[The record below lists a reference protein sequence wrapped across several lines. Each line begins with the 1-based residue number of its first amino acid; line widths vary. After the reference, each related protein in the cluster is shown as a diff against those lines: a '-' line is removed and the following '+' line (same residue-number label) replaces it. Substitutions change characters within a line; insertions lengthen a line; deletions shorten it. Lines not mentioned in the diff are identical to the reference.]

1 MTFIKIL
8 YSFIHPFIKYLFKTK
23 SAPRLGISWQTMSSP
38 RYWGYTSQIK
48 QKKDSCPC
56 GDYILVG
63 AWSVTSVVSY
73 SLQPYG
79 LQSARLLCP
88 WDSPGKNTTVGNHA
102 FLQEIFPTQRSN
114 HSLLCLLH
122 WQVGSLP
129 LASPGKPH
137 SNRGDIKLTIN
148 IISKLCTINSLK
160 IFIEY
165 LEGQQ

>member
-1 MTFIKIL
+1 
-8 YSFIHPFIKYLFKTK
+8 
-23 SAPRLGISWQTMSSP
+23 MSSP

-48 QKKDSCPC
+48 QKKIPA
-56 GDYILVG
+56 LVEIIFQQVHG
-63 AWSVTSVVSY
+63 QSLLVVSY

-129 LASPGKPH
+129 LVSPGKPH
-137 SNRGDIKLTIN
+137 SNRGDIKVTIS
-148 IISKLCTINSLK
+148 IISKLCTLNSLK